1 MTLRD
6 SIEKDVVDVKDEE
19 AFHLESKARVL
30 EIDTFRVC
38 GLSDEDANFYN
49 NYPEEGRKKVFRK
62 VTYFL
67 SFVHIPK
74 ISTANILGRSTSDLS
89 LCWQLCI

>member
-6 SIEKDVVDVKDEE
+6 SVEKDVVDVKDEE

-38 GLSDEDANFYN
+38 GLSEEDADFYTT
-49 NYPEEGRKKVFRK
+49 YPEEGRKRVFRK
-62 VTYFL
+62 VTYSL
-67 SFVHIPK
+67 MSM
-74 ISTANILGRSTSDLS
+74 TEAANMLGRLTSDS
-89 LCWQLCI
+89 SQCWQPCI